1 MEWNG
6 AQWNGTYCMYMEQH
20 SMEHRTHGMERSTME
35 RNILHVYGTIIF
47 DYLYSL
53 DREMP
58 EIHGCYLS
66 TQHIL
71 GGTH

>member
-1 MEWNG
+1 
-6 AQWNGTYCMYMEQH
+6 MEQG
-20 SMEHRTHGMERSTME
+20 THGMERSTME
-35 RNILHVYGTIIF
+35 QNILHVYGTIIF

-66 TQHIL
+66 IQHIL